1 MKTKLLICGTVLFVT
16 ACGTTQTDK
25 QARVTPIDN
34 RVEGQWAREAGMHE
48 EEWYVARKD
57 NPPVAAPAID
67 AEPTHAQGGAATA
80 GQTVTISTGSGGL
93 EILDQAEIELRKEE
107 LVVGKREVSNGG
119 LLVRTV
125 VQTEEVSKP
134 VELRREEYVIER
146 IPAGSQ
152 VDKQYRAENAFQGR
166 EIYIPLMK
174 EEALSGK
181 RTLLTEAVKIG
192 KRIETD
198 QQTVSMPVRTEDV
211 QIVKDPSLS
220 DPKFATVP
228 RRSPSGALVTQ
239 STTPA
244 SEETGM
250 LKLAREELVVGK
262 QEVDAG
268 GVYLQKVIQTTTASE
283 PVALR
288 REEAFV
294 ERTPI
299 TGEAAAEFTPRQI
312 ALDLKKEEAVA
323 GTRNY
328 VAETIRVRKQLQ
340 TEQQIVAGTVRK
352 ETVEVVNLAQGG
364 TSAEPQVTVI
374 SESAPLSK
382 DEALSEQVHT
392 ALMKGICA
400 PQVDCA
406 NVTVTSKDGIV
417 TLIGTVPTA
426 EQKKALGKEVKKM
439 SGVRSVKNE
448 LKVQAP

>member
-1 MKTKLLICGTVLFVT
+1 M
-16 ACGTTQTDK
+16 Q
-25 QARVTPIDN
+25 Q
-34 RVEGQWAREAGMHE
+34 
-48 EEWYVARKD
+48 EEWFVMRKD
-57 NPPVAAPAID
+57 NPEIAQP
-67 AEPTHAQGGAATA
+67 AEPAEAPPAMGGAATT
-80 GQTVTISTGSGGL
+80 GQAVTIAAGSGGL
-93 EILDQAEIELRKEE
+93 EVLDQAEIELRKEE

-119 LLVRTV
+119 LLVRTI

-134 VELRREEYVIER
+134 IELRREEYVIER

-181 RTLLTEAVKIG
+181 RTLLTEAIKIG
-192 KRIETD
+192 KRVETD
-198 QQTVSMPVRTEDV
+198 QQTISMPVRSEDI

-228 RRSPSGALVTQ
+228 RRTPSGALVTR

-244 SEETGM
+244 TEEPGM

-294 ERTPI
+294 ERAPI
-299 TGEAAAEFTPRQI
+299 TGEAAPDFTPRQI
-312 ALDLKKEEAVA
+312 TVDLSREEAVA

-328 VAETIRVRKQLQ
+328 VAEVIRVRKQMQ
-340 TEQQIVAGTVRK
+340 TDQQLVAGTIRK

-382 DEALSEQVHT
+382 DDALSQQVHT
-392 ALMKGICA
+392 ALLKGICA

-406 NVTVTSKDGIV
+406 NVTVTSNDGVV

-426 EQKKALGKEVKKM
+426 EQKKTLGKEVKKM
-439 SGVRSVKNE
+439 TGVRSVKNE

>member
-1 MKTKLLICGTVLFVT
+1 M
-16 ACGTTQTDK
+16 
-25 QARVTPIDN
+25 
-34 RVEGQWAREAGMHE
+34 
-48 EEWYVARKD
+48 
-57 NPPVAAPAID
+57 APS
-67 AEPTHAQGGAATA
+67 GGASTIGEA
-80 GQTVTISTGSGGL
+80 VTITAASGGL
-93 EILDQAEIELRKEE
+93 EILDQAEIALRKEE

-119 LLVRTV
+119 LLVRTI

-134 VELRREEYVIER
+134 VDLRREEYVIER

-152 VDKQYRAENAFQGR
+152 ADLQFRAENAFQGR
-166 EIYIPLMK
+166 EIYVPLMK
-174 EEALSGK
+174 EEAISGN
-181 RTLLTEAVKIG
+181 RTLLTEAIKIG

-198 QQTVSMPVRTEDV
+198 QQTITMPVRSEDI

-220 DPKFATVP
+220 DPKFAAVP
-228 RRSPSGALVTQ
+228 RRTPSGTLVM
-239 STTPA
+239 PA
-244 SEETGM
+244 AAPAAQDAGM

-283 PVALR
+283 PVTLR

-299 TGEAAAEFTPRQI
+299 TGEAAADFTQRQI
-312 ALDLKKEEAVA
+312 ALDLTKEEAVA

-328 VAETIRVRKQLQ
+328 VAEVIRVRKQME
-340 TEQQIVAGTVRK
+340 TNQQLVAGTVRK

-364 TSAEPQVTVI
+364 TAAQPQVTII

-382 DEALSEQVHT
+382 DQMLADHVQT
-392 ALMKGICA
+392 ALRKGICA

-406 NVTVTSKDGIV
+406 DVEVSAKDGIV
-417 TLIGTVPTA
+417 TLTGTVPSA
-426 EQKKALGKEVKKM
+426 DQKKALGKEVKKM